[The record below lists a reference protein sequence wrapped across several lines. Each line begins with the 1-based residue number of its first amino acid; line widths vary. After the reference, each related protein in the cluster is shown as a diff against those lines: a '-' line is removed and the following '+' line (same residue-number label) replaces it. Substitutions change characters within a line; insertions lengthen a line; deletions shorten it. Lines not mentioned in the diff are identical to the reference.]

1 MTSGETLPRG
11 EAASGTTTGIV
22 LVAHGG
28 QDSSTEPTSA
38 LQPAVLRMI
47 PVGAAIRYGLR
58 GSVSPLVIC
67 SPRGRPG
74 QASRQRSTLVRWRR
88 RPRTGT
94 WYCAA
99 AG

>member
-47 PVGAAIRYGLR
+47 PVGAAITSSAWLR
-58 GSVSPLVIC
+58 SSTGEACAPFQ
-67 SPRGRPG
+67 PRTRKRGRCTTTPLP
-74 QASRQRSTLVRWRR
+74 RS
-88 RPRTGT
+88 P
-94 WYCAA
+94 YQMAA
-99 AG
+99 ATAG